1 MASTMRASSS
11 GRSVQRSSSSSSRA
25 VAAPRAPIAAGRAA
39 TTPAASAAG
48 RRALVVAAAFN
59 PPTVADTKAKFI
71 TNYTRPIPALYNTVI
86 QELLVQQHFIRHSVN
101 YKYNAVYALGFVS
114 VFDQIL
120 DGFDVG
126 ERDKIF
132 SAYVQSLGED
142 AAQYR
147 ADAELLESQARGLSG
162 PDGLVPDA
170 SGNELQQ
177 ALAQVAAS
185 TQADK
190 FAYNRF
196 FAVGLFRLLELTGA
210 KEPAALE
217 KLVTAV
223 GVKPASVNKDLL
235 LYKGVLSKLSAAKEM
250 MKDFLERERR
260 VQAER
265 EAAKAQKQATA
276 A

>member
-1 MASTMRASSS
+1 MRARRRD
-11 GRSVQRSSSSSSRA
+11 GARLAAALVSRA
-25 VAAPRAPIAAGRAA
+25 QQPRC
-39 TTPAASAAG
+39 
-48 RRALVVAAAFN
+48 LLL
-59 PPTVADTKAKFI
+59 PPPHTA
-71 TNYTRPIPALYNTVI
+71 
-86 QELLVQQHFIRHSVN
+86 Q
-101 YKYNAVYALGFVS
+101 VYALGFVS

-147 ADAELLESQARGLSG
+147 VSGDTHNDGRRAARLQPHLSVAHGLDMLTHSSPLHARSSLVLLQADAELLESQARGLSG

-196 FAVGLFRLLELTGA
+196 FAVGLFR
-210 KEPAALE
+210 
-217 KLVTAV
+217 
-223 GVKPASVNKDLL
+223 
-235 LYKGVLSKLSAAKEM
+235 
-250 MKDFLERERR
+250 
-260 VQAER
+260 
-265 EAAKAQKQATA
+265 
-276 A
+276 